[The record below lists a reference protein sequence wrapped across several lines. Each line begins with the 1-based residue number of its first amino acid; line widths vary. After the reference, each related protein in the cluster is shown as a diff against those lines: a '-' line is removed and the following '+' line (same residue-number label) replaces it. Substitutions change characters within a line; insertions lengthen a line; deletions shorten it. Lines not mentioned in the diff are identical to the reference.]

1 MEHEISKEKSLA
13 ISLVRILAT
22 VAIVLCH
29 YLQAY
34 HDKWA
39 WVLNVGVQVFLVLS
53 GYLYGHKE
61 VSHWGKWFFNR
72 FVKLYVPL
80 YIFSTI
86 VLLLIKYCTTTP
98 VGIMNFIKTGGVDG
112 LGHLWFMKA
121 ITLCYIITPILQFLR
136 RYSNIVFSF
145 IVFVA
150 IFEYCYLQESLFM
163 FSWIFLYSI
172 GYFFPTIHQYYQR
185 IVQMLMAIIIVVLTI
200 YISWPDIHN
209 YDGVYNRAWHDMM
222 GIFICLCVIPI
233 FELFKMQKLPS
244 LLKWIDNN
252 SFYLYLSH
260 YTFLLGPLSLITI
273 IHNKCLAILLS
284 FLCMIVCTI
293 MLGRITRYFSL
304 QLNKILK

>member
-145 IVFVA
+145 IVLSQFLNTA
-150 IFEYCYLQESLFM
+150 IFRKASLC
-163 FSWIFLYSI
+163 FL
-172 GYFFPTIHQYYQR
+172 GYFFIR
-185 IVQMLMAIIIVVLTI
+185 
-200 YISWPDIHN
+200 
-209 YDGVYNRAWHDMM
+209 
-222 GIFICLCVIPI
+222 
-233 FELFKMQKLPS
+233 
-244 LLKWIDNN
+244 
-252 SFYLYLSH
+252 
-260 YTFLLGPLSLITI
+260 
-273 IHNKCLAILLS
+273 LAIFSRL
-284 FLCMIVCTI
+284 FINIIRGLCRC
-293 MLGRITRYFSL
+293 
-304 QLNKILK
+304 

>member
-1 MEHEISKEKSLA
+1 
-13 ISLVRILAT
+13 
-22 VAIVLCH
+22 
-29 YLQAY
+29 
-34 HDKWA
+34 
-39 WVLNVGVQVFLVLS
+39 
-53 GYLYGHKE
+53 
-61 VSHWGKWFFNR
+61 
-72 FVKLYVPL
+72 
-80 YIFSTI
+80 
-86 VLLLIKYCTTTP
+86 
-98 VGIMNFIKTGGVDG
+98 
-112 LGHLWFMKA
+112 
-121 ITLCYIITPILQFLR
+121 
-136 RYSNIVFSF
+136 
-145 IVFVA
+145 
-150 IFEYCYLQESLFM
+150 
-163 FSWIFLYSI
+163 
-172 GYFFPTIHQYYQR
+172 
-185 IVQMLMAIIIVVLTI
+185 MLMAIIIVVLTI